1 VDQLRHQLAAT
12 AAQLAAL
19 AQQLLS
25 DPPAPTTPTAGGP
38 AIPPAV
44 AAAMAAAADLRP
56 GTAAVSLG
64 SNAPVSDSSNG
75 RGRAVLQNLQNLQS
89 FGGWVPAPALQPG
102 SGAPS
107 PAGTRVT
114 GGSNRGVTG
123 DGLGGLGVD
132 DIQSALD
139 QLAHAV
145 ALLAVGSNS
154 ASPPAGPGEGQDAAG
169 SGRAAAAAGGAR
181 GVGGGG
187 IGVGGVPGASLRH
200 LGRLM
205 DQGLVGHKMDAFD
218 PKLLQ
223 KMVRGGRGSCVMF
236 ICVHKDLVGVQQDL
250 MMITTYKMR
259 SGSSNAA
266 VVNAIRC
273 TQRPWQHCVLQ
284 CLTSH
289 SRLS

>member
-1 VDQLRHQLAAT
+1 MDQLRHQLAAT

-25 DPPAPTTPTAGGP
+25 DPPAPTTPTAASP

-56 GTAAVSLG
+56 GTAAVGLG
-64 SNAPVSDSSNG
+64 REPAGPDSSNG
-75 RGRAVLQNLQNLQS
+75 RGRGALQNVNS
-89 FGGWVPAPALQPG
+89 FGGWVPAPALQAGAGGFGGG

-107 PAGTRVT
+107 PAGSRL
-114 GGSNRGVTG
+114 GGSNARAG
-123 DGLGGLGVD
+123 DGLGALGLD

-145 ALLAVGSNS
+145 ALLAVGSNN
-154 ASPPAGPGEGQDAAG
+154 ALPGGAAGEGQDAAG

-181 GVGGGG
+181 GLGGGT
-187 IGVGGVPGASLRH
+187 GVSAVPGAALRH
-200 LGRLM
+200 LGRLL

-223 KMVRGGRGSCVMF
+223 KMVGGAVKGGQCVVFCQGQAQLNSCWA
-236 ICVHKDLVGVQQDL
+236 
-250 MMITTYKMR
+250 TTVAMSALHR
-259 SGSSNAA
+259 PSGAA
-266 VVNAIRC
+266 E
-273 TQRPWQHCVLQ
+273 
-284 CLTSH
+284 TSPD
-289 SRLS
+289 SV